1 MKKTVCIVNYNTTEL
16 TRAAIR
22 SIRKHGGENYRIVV
36 FDNSDKTPFGAM
48 DGVEVVDNTKGMIV
62 NFDMELA
69 RFPKKNIGI
78 GCAVGCN
85 FGSVKHMMSVD
96 WLLYN
101 IEEPFVLCDSD
112 ILVRQSIEEFF
123 DETQAAIGKLHINN
137 PMNVP
142 RLEPMLCWLNAPMLR
157 DAGIHYFDATR
168 SWGLL
173 PNRDDKRNWYDTG
186 ASLLEDIKAKALPW
200 REVDTEEKHIFHLGS
215 GSWKNAGTTAG
226 EWLEQ
231 NRDLWDDTPYEKGI
245 CDVAICAIVR
255 LENRYLHEWV
265 EWHHNLGVKKF
276 FIYDNSKPGDE
287 RPAEVLQDYIKQ
299 GIVEIVPWAR
309 YGNVQCQAY
318 DDCYRQHGREFAWIG
333 FIDIDEL
340 VMLKKHKSIPDM
352 LNQHSDKADV
362 VVLHWMMMGDSGL
375 TNYDQRPM
383 WKRFTKPAPQKAP
396 EMLHVK
402 SFVRG
407 GIGGLSYSADPHMP
421 YRPVLRVVNPDGS
434 QQKQSAISEKDEK
447 SVAYLAHYFT
457 KTAEEYVQK
466 MMRGYPLP
474 QWWTEKRLATAVNYF
489 FDWNE
494 RTDEKVA
501 ILKAFNDQ
509 LPNSIKMMEHV
520 TKQSARWGY
529 TKLTADKGYLLRS
542 KETGQTYQ
550 EITVPNPSR
559 FEVIPVEPEKKE
571 SKPRTRKSK

>member
-186 ASLLEDIKAKALPW
+186 ASLLEDIKAKGMPW

-287 RPAEVLQDYIKQ
+287 RPAEVLQDYIQQ

-375 TNYDQRPM
+375 THYDPRPM
-383 WKRFTKPAPQKAP
+383 WERFTQPAPQKAP

-421 YRPVLRVVNPDGS
+421 YQPVLRVVNPDGS

>member
-1 MKKTVCIVNYNTTEL
+1 M
-16 TRAAIR
+16 
-22 SIRKHGGENYRIVV
+22 
-36 FDNSDKTPFGAM
+36 
-48 DGVEVVDNTKGMIV
+48 
-62 NFDMELA
+62 
-69 RFPKKNIGI
+69 
-78 GCAVGCN
+78 
-85 FGSVKHMMSVD
+85 
-96 WLLYN
+96 
-101 IEEPFVLCDSD
+101 
-112 ILVRQSIEEFF
+112 
-123 DETQAAIGKLHINN
+123 
-137 PMNVP
+137 
-142 RLEPMLCWLNAPMLR
+142 
-157 DAGIHYFDATR
+157 
-168 SWGLL
+168 
-173 PNRDDKRNWYDTG
+173 
-186 ASLLEDIKAKALPW
+186 
-200 REVDTEEKHIFHLGS
+200 
-215 GSWKNAGTTAG
+215 
-226 EWLEQ
+226 
-231 NRDLWDDTPYEKGI
+231 
-245 CDVAICAIVR
+245 AICAIVR

-287 RPAEVLQDYIKQ
+287 RPAEVLQDYIQ
-299 GIVEIVPWAR
+299 QSIVEIVPWAR

-375 TNYDQRPM
+375 TRYDPRPM
-383 WKRFTKPAPQKAP
+383 WERFTKPAPQKAP

-421 YRPVLRVVNPDGS
+421 YQPVLRVVNPDGS

-520 TKQSARWGY
+520 TKQSARWG
-529 TKLTADKGYLLRS
+529 
-542 KETGQTYQ
+542 
-550 EITVPNPSR
+550 
-559 FEVIPVEPEKKE
+559 
-571 SKPRTRKSK
+571 

>member
-69 RFPKKNIGI
+69 KFPKKNIGI

-85 FGSVKHMMSVD
+85 FGSCKHMMSVD

-137 PMNVP
+137 QLNVP

-157 DAGIHYFDATR
+157 DAGIRYFDATR
-168 SWGLL
+168 AWGLL

-200 REVDTEEKHIFHLGS
+200 REVDIDEKHIFHLGS

-226 EWLEQ
+226 DWLER

-287 RPAEVLQDYIKQ
+287 RPAEVLQDYIQQ
-299 GIVEIVPWAR
+299 GVVEIVPWAR

-375 TNYDQRPM
+375 TNYDPRPM
-383 WKRFTKPAPQKAP
+383 WERFTKPAPQKAP

-421 YRPVLRVVNPDGS
+421 YQPVLRVVNPDGS

>member
-157 DAGIHYFDATR
+157 NAGIRYFDATR
-168 SWGLL
+168 AWGLL

-186 ASLLEDIKAKALPW
+186 ASLLEDIKAKGMPW

-287 RPAEVLQDYIKQ
+287 RPTEVLQDYIQQ

-375 TNYDQRPM
+375 THYDPRPM
-383 WKRFTKPAPQKAP
+383 WKRFTMPAPQKAP

-421 YRPVLRVVNPDGS
+421 YQPVLRVVNPDGS